1 MNRSWAAT
9 IITLGVLLFSLW
21 GLLLLDP
28 VRFALDAL
36 ASGGSGRQDSRV
48 SNLYSDPH
56 TQETSAGEHPL
67 ASLRQLE
74 HDWCAA
80 PWHHRFILVGNSQTM
95 TVMLSPQERPSSA
108 VEHTYPDLL
117 LAELQL
123 NRESV
128 DGYRLAAPNLSYVE
142 LLWYV
147 RYLLTHPCLLPNQLI
162 VQLNFES
169 FRKLGVRDGMLELLD
184 DPRFAQAAASEAD
197 TSEPY
202 APAFQQAIDRY
213 RTRRAQQRGVVGGA
227 GAQQSR
233 TGMIEARGFGGFL
246 ETRIRS
252 WLDRSVTFRSR
263 ARIKAEFESL
273 LYLAR
278 VKLLGIKPTTRR
290 SLGGAALQMSISS
303 LRRVGALSRDN
314 GVHLIFF
321 NAPQNPNA
329 PLYRN
334 ERDRQEYERIVA
346 YLSTNYASSYFNFE
360 ASIPADMWG
369 LWIDGPDPI
378 HFGRA
383 GHQRLAD
390 EMFKAGLLAKP

>member
-9 IITLGVLLFSLW
+9 IITLAVLLFSLW

-28 VRFALDAL
+28 MRFALDAL
-36 ASGGSGRQDSRV
+36 ASGGSGPQDAMV
-48 SNLYSDPH
+48 SNVYSDPH
-56 TQETSAGEHPL
+56 TQETSKGEHPL

-80 PWHHRFILVGNSQTM
+80 PSRHRFILAGNSQTM

-123 NRESV
+123 NGESIG
-128 DGYRLAAPNLSYVE
+128 GYRLAAPNLSYVE

-147 RYLLTHPCLLPNQLI
+147 RYLLTRPCLVPNQLI

-184 DPRFAQAAASEAD
+184 DPQFAQAAASEAG

-213 RTRRAQQRGVVGGA
+213 RTRRAQQRGVVGA

-233 TGMIEARGFGGFL
+233 TGMIEARGFGGLL

-263 ARIKAEFESL
+263 ARIKAEFETL

-303 LRRVGALSRDN
+303 LRRVGILCRND
-314 GVHLIFF
+314 GVHLTFF

-334 ERDRQEYERIVA
+334 QSDRQEYERIVSD
-346 YLSTNYASSYFNFE
+346 LSTNYASSYFNFE
-360 ASIPADMWG
+360 ASVPADMWG
-369 LWIDGPDPI
+369 VWIDGPDPI

-390 EMFKAGLLAKP
+390 EMFKAGLTAKL